1 MRSSHVPDN
10 FSQPAQLIACEECG
24 LVSQIPDLEE
34 GQIATCPRCSHTLS
48 SVSLAPCQTLIAYS
62 TACLMM
68 LAISLL
74 FPFMSFSVK
83 GITQEIFLINT
94 VAMLDAFEQSAL
106 ALLLL
111 LTVLALPALYLV
123 IVTYLYMRI
132 WQKNHQGKAIKPS
145 SRLIWLCKSIFKFE
159 PWLMADVFLIGV
171 LVSLIKISSM
181 ADIGLGYSFWA
192 FCAYTV
198 LVVKAISLVDRFWV
212 WNQLIPNKSV
222 EGVVS
227 GQDHL
232 SVNHVDC
239 HQCHQINLVSDAN
252 CHRCGSKLHP
262 YDLQASLQKSWAF
275 LLAAVIFY
283 FPANLYPIMY
293 TTSLGSE
300 TPSTIM
306 GGVVLL
312 WQLGSYPIAL
322 VIFIASV
329 FIPMA
334 KMLALAWIYWNAK
347 RPKPYLY
354 ARAIKRQKLY
364 RVTEFIG
371 RWSMIDIFVVAILV
385 ALVQLH
391 NLMAITPGPASL
403 SFAAVVILTMLS
415 AISFDSRSI
424 WSNGTAFK
432 ECNTH
437 E

>member
-1 MRSSHVPDN
+1 MHRVLKIR
-10 FSQPAQLIACEECG
+10 QQQQLIACEECG
-24 LVSQIPDLEE
+24 LVSQLPQLRE
-34 GQIATCPRCSHTLS
+34 GQVAKCPRCMHTLS
-48 SVSLAPCQTLIAYS
+48 SISLQPCQTLIAYAS
-62 TACLMM
+62 ASLVM
-68 LAISLL
+68 LLISLS

-111 LTVLALPALYLV
+111 LTVIALPAVYLV
-123 IVTYLYMRI
+123 TVTYLYLRI
-132 WQKNHQGKAIKPS
+132 WQQESQGKSIKIS
-145 SRLIWLCKSIFKFE
+145 AKTILMCKWIFRFE

-171 LVSLIKISSM
+171 LVSLIKIAAM
-181 ADIGLGYSFWA
+181 ADIGMGYSFWA

-198 LVVKAISLVDRFWV
+198 LVVKAISLVDRFWL
-212 WNQLIPNKSV
+212 WNKLQPTVAV
-222 EGVVS
+222 EGVTA

-232 SVNHVDC
+232 SGKHLDC
-239 HQCHQINLVSDAN
+239 HQCHQINPSHLSQCV
-252 CHRCGSKLHP
+252 RCGSKLHR
-262 YDLQASLQKSWAF
+262 YDLSGSLQKSWAY
-275 LLAAVIFY
+275 LVAAIIFY
-283 FPANLYPIMY
+283 VPANLYPIMY

-312 WQLGSYPIAL
+312 WQLGSYPIAM

-334 KMLALAWIYWNAK
+334 KMIALAWIYWNAK
-347 RPKPYLY
+347 RPKAFLY

-364 RVTEFIG
+364 RITEFIG

-415 AISFDSRSI
+415 AISFDSRSLWI
-424 WSNGTAFK
+424 NTSTVK
-432 ECNTH
+432 ECQTN